1 MRMIGNSSNTAF
13 DGRRVGHRMCF
24 GIALLAACVATVCG
38 DNGVGPS
45 ETCTVT
51 VTANG
56 RSGSGSGANEAA
68 AARIACAGIGLDSN
82 QQVSCEQGRIPSGI
96 SSWSYSSTC
105 SS

>member
-1 MRMIGNSSNTAF
+1 MLMVGKLSGTGWNSQRF
-13 DGRRVGHRMCF
+13 GRWLCF

-56 RSGSGSGANEAA
+56 RTGTGSGANETA
-68 AARIACAGIGLDSN
+68 AARIACAGVGLESS
-82 QQVSCEQGRIPSGI
+82 QRRSCEQGQIPAGI